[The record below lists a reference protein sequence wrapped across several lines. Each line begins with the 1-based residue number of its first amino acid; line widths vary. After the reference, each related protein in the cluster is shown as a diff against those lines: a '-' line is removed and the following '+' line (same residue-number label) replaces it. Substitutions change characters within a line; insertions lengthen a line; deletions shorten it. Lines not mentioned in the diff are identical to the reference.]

1 MHKKGDRSGFGAG
14 NPSNCRFFG
23 KLRKNHDYVPE
34 EVDFQSLTVTARDF
48 VNKSQSKS
56 PKNWI
61 IFLLLKDAL
70 SMIPDTKFIQIIDP
84 PNTML
89 SAVIKT
95 LRAIKILRG
104 IKRAPLV
111 TYREL
116 GICIILV
123 LMASYGSFV
132 FTRLYSL
139 FIYFCIS
146 LL

>member
-1 MHKKGDRSGFGAG
+1 MHKKGDRSGIGAG
-14 NPSNCRFFG
+14 NPSNYRFFG

-34 EVDFQSLTVTARDF
+34 EVDFQPLTVTARDF

-61 IFLLLKDAL
+61 IFLLLTDAL

-95 LRAIKILRG
+95 LRG
-104 IKRAPLV
+104 IKRALLV
-111 TYREL
+111 TYRKL

-132 FTRLYSL
+132 FTRFYSL